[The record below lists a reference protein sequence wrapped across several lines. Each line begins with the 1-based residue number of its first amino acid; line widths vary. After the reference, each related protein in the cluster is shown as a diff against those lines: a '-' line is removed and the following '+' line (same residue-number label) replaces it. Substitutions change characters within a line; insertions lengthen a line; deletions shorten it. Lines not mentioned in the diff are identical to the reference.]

1 MPHDRTPAISDHPT
15 AACSRDSLVAAI
27 TAFLARTQRF
37 DLAGIRETLER
48 EIDLAGDEALATLTG
63 RLTTAGLAWGYHPV
77 DPLARRLHY
86 VLAERVLSEDPVLTG
101 LDFVGGVRHAPILI
115 FANHLSYSDANLVE
129 VALRR
134 AGYGDVSDRLAAVAG
149 PKVYSN
155 VRRRFSSLC
164 FGTIKVPQSTSVSS
178 EDAVMN
184 PRDVANA
191 ARVSIEAARD
201 RLRQGD
207 ALLIFPEGTRS
218 RSGGMQPLLHGAT
231 RYVDGFDGW
240 ILPLGI
246 TGTENLFPIDETA
259 LAPVPIALHFG
270 EPFRASDLRQQAGGS
285 RRATIDRIGAA
296 IAALL
301 PSSYQGAY
309 TASA

>member
-1 MPHDRTPAISDHPT
+1 MPHDRTPAIIDDP
-15 AACSRDSLVAAI
+15 AAGCSRDSLIAAI

-37 DLAGIRETLER
+37 DLTGIRETLER
-48 EIDLAGDEALATLTG
+48 EIDLAGGEALARLTS
-63 RLTTAGLAWGYHPV
+63 RLTTAGSAWGYHPA
-77 DPLARRLHY
+77 DSLARRLHD

-101 LDFVGGVRHAPILI
+101 LDFVGRVRHEPILI

-134 AGYGDVSDRLAAVAG
+134 AGYGDVSDRLVAVAG
-149 PKVYSN
+149 PKVYSS

-178 EDAVMN
+178 EDAIMKS
-184 PRDVANA
+184 RDVAMA
-191 ARVSIEAARD
+191 ARVSIQAARD

-218 RSGGMQPLLHGAT
+218 RSGGMQPLLPGAT
-231 RYVDGFDGW
+231 RYLEGFDGW
-240 ILPLGI
+240 LLPLGI
-246 TGTENLFPIDETA
+246 TGTENLFPIDENA
-259 LAPVPIALHFG
+259 LEPVPIALHFG
-270 EPFRASDLRQQAGGS
+270 QPFRASDLRRQAGGS
-285 RRATIDRIGAA
+285 RRESIDRIGAA

-301 PSSYQGAY
+301 PSPYRGAY
-309 TASA
+309 AVR